1 MSITI
6 LRPSPGKVFA
16 NLDDTE
22 LYSALILA
30 PGDSIDNYHEV
41 DELTEIVLAEPEI
54 IDEPEEEP
62 IDLSALD
69 LQPDKDGRISYDE
82 AQRILSRLSIL
93 TSRVIELTD
102 KVNAIPNTSG
112 EIDSIS
118 AEEFFNILLGVE

>member
-6 LRPSPGKVFA
+6 LRPSPGKIFA

-41 DELTEIVLAEPEI
+41 DELTEIVLEEPEI

-82 AQRILSRLSIL
+82 AQRILSRLSML
-93 TSRVIELTD
+93 TSRVIELTG
-102 KVNAIPNTSG
+102 KVNVIPNTSG

>member
-1 MSITI
+1 MSVTI
-6 LRPSPGKVFA
+6 LRPSPGKIFA
-16 NLDDTE
+16 NMDETE

-41 DELTEIVLAEPEI
+41 DELTEIVLEEPEI

-69 LQPDKDGRISYDE
+69 LHPDKDGRISYDE
-82 AQRILSRLSIL
+82 AQRILSRLSML

-102 KVNAIPNTSG
+102 KVNAMPNTSG
-112 EIDSIS
+112 EIDSVS

>member
-6 LRPSPGKVFA
+6 LRPSPGKIFA

-41 DELTEIVLAEPEI
+41 DELTEIILEEPEI

-82 AQRILSRLSIL
+82 AQRILSRLSML